1 MRAPGSIS
9 LIHQEEV
16 PTVATLEQL
25 QRFLNE
31 LALFKTTIKYGNQL
45 TDEQVQMVK
54 FKMYELIF
62 DMEANSRAS
71 EGSDQG
77 TSELTG

>member
-1 MRAPGSIS
+1 M
-9 LIHQEEV
+9 
-16 PTVATLEQL
+16 ATLEQL

>member
-1 MRAPGSIS
+1 
-9 LIHQEEV
+9 
-16 PTVATLEQL
+16 VATLEQL